1 MGYMDNFDMHRLLGT
16 LGLVYMMIFLV
27 ACSTP
32 GMQVYS
38 EAETAAA
45 GLNYKGVEE
54 YQIGSG
60 DSIQVSVW
68 RHPDLGITVP
78 VRPDGKISVPLIG
91 EVAAGGKAPQM
102 VAEEITARMSEYI
115 RDPNVSVI
123 VMEMNSHEY
132 LTRVRVTGAVRAP
145 TSMAHRRGMTVL
157 DLILVAG
164 GVTEFAAADRT
175 RLYRKVDE
183 GTHVY
188 SIRLDKILKDG
199 DLNTNLALV
208 PGDVVTVPESI
219 F

>member
-1 MGYMDNFDMHRLLGT
+1 MHSTGLLKA
-16 LGLVYMMIFLV
+16 LGLICMMIFLV

-32 GMQVYS
+32 GQQVYS

-45 GLNYKGVEE
+45 GLNYQEAEE

-60 DSIQVSVW
+60 DVVQISVW
-68 RHPDLGITVP
+68 RHADLGVSVP

-91 EVAAGGKAPQM
+91 EVAAGGKAPEM
-102 VAEEITARMSEYI
+102 VAKEITARLSEYI

-145 TSMAHRRGMTVL
+145 TSTAHRRGMTVL
-157 DLILVAG
+157 DLVLVAG
-164 GVTEFAAADRT
+164 GITEFAAADRT
-175 RLYRKVDE
+175 KLYRKTDE
-183 GTHVY
+183 GTNVY
-188 SIRLDKILKDG
+188 TIRLDKILQDG
-199 DLNTNLALV
+199 ELDTNLALV

>member
-1 MGYMDNFDMHRLLGT
+1 MDYMDNFDMHRLLRT

-45 GLNYKGVEE
+45 GLNYQEAEE

-102 VAEEITARMSEYI
+102 VAEEITVRMSEYI

-132 LTRVRVTGAVRAP
+132 LNRVRVTGAVRAP
-145 TSMAHRRGMTVL
+145 TSTAHRRGMTVL
-157 DLILVAG
+157 DLVLAAG

-175 RLYRKVDE
+175 RLYRKVEE
-183 GTHVY
+183 GTQVY
-188 SIRLDKILKDG
+188 TIRLDKILQDG
-199 DLNTNLALV
+199 ELDTNLALV